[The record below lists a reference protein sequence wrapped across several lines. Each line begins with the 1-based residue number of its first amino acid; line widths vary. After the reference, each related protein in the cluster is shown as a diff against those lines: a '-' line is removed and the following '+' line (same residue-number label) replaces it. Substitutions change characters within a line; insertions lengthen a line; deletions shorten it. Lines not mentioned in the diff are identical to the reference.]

1 MRILITGG
9 SGFVGSHVVEAAL
22 AAGHEAVV
30 FDRVAPPCDWP
41 FAQGDLTSAEDVAAA
56 AAGADA
62 IFHLGGVGDVYLA
75 FEQPAVAAA
84 ANVVGTAH
92 VMEAARQHGV
102 KKVVYASTWE
112 VYGEPQY
119 QPLDEA
125 HPCRPDHPY
134 NVTKLAGE
142 QMTLAYDRLKEVPA
156 VSLRLGTA
164 YGERM
169 RPNAVIPL
177 FIQRARRQEPI
188 TIKGTGEQSRQFTHA
203 SDIGRAFLLALEKPV
218 HGEVF
223 NIVAEEPISIKRLA
237 EMVAQD
243 FPTEVRFEPARVGD
257 IAPARVSS
265 AKAERVLGWKPQ
277 VAFRDGL
284 LHLMDW
290 YENADSQNP

>member
-9 SGFVGSHVVEAAL
+9 SGFVGSHVVEAVL
-22 AAGHEAVV
+22 TAGHEAVV
-30 FDRVAPPCDWP
+30 FDLAAPPRGWP
-41 FAQGDLTSAEDVAAA
+41 FVKGDLTSADDVAAA

-75 FEQPAVAAA
+75 FEQPPLAAA

-92 VMEAARQHGV
+92 IMEAARRHGV

-142 QMTLAYDRLKEVPA
+142 QMTLAYDRLKDVPA

-177 FIQRARRQEPI
+177 FIQRARKQEPI

-218 HGEVF
+218 RGEVF
-223 NIVAEEPISIKRLA
+223 NIVAEEPISIRQLA
-237 EMVAQD
+237 EMVTQD

-257 IAPARVSS
+257 IAPARVTS

-290 YENADSQNP
+290 YENAESQNP

>member
-1 MRILITGG
+1 MRIIVTGG
-9 SGFVGSHVVEAAL
+9 SGFVGSHVAEAAI

-30 FDRVAPPCDWP
+30 FDLAAPRQAWP
-41 FAQGDLTSAEDVAAA
+41 FIKGDLTVAGDVAAA

-75 FEQPAVAAA
+75 FEQPALAAG
-84 ANVVGTAH
+84 ANVVGTAN

-119 QPLDEA
+119 QPINEA

-142 QMTLAYDRLKEVPA
+142 QMALAYDRLKDVPA
-156 VSLRLGTA
+156 VALRMGTA

-177 FIQRARRQEPI
+177 FIRRARKGEPI

-203 SDIGRAFLLALEKPV
+203 RDIGQAFLRALESDV
-218 HGEVF
+218 RGEVF
-223 NIVAEEPISIKRLA
+223 NIVAEEPISIRQLA
-237 EMVAQD
+237 EMVTER
-243 FPTEVRFEPARVGD
+243 FPAEVRFEPARVGD

-277 VAFRDGL
+277 VTFRDGL
-284 LHLMDW
+284 VDLMDW
-290 YENADSQNP
+290 YEDLEQENP